1 MVFALLNDL
10 NDLLRTAVASLAV
23 ATAFTLA
30 VSLAILGASKYV
42 DFGTGGRNAAAYGSL
57 FIVLLASLVALAIV
71 AFGLYLVVTG

>member
-1 MVFALLNDL
+1 MIFALLDDL
-10 NDLLRTAVASLAV
+10 DDLLLTAVASLAV
-23 ATAFTLA
+23 AAAFTLA

-42 DFGTGGRNAAAYGSL
+42 DFGRGGRSTAAYGSL